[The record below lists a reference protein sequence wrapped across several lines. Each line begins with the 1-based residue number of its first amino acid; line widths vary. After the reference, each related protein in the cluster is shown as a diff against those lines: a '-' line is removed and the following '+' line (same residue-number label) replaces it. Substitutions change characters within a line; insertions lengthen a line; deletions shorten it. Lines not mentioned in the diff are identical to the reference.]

1 MNSMRQVDRSS
12 PDGLWD
18 ALDEMEP
25 SARIKLASSLV
36 PFEKALRLCYE
47 AGVEAPTLS
56 ASRHAEEDVRCA
68 ALFLKRCLND
78 LRATWLLVR
87 VGYTSQAASIA
98 ASLWENALVVS
109 VVAGRAA
116 EIQELQNAG
125 DGEIP
130 WGPIRLA
137 QKLAD
142 LWQEETLRKSQPFPD
157 SEREKAWREV
167 YSAYKWLCQIK
178 HPTVRSTIYDAPAT
192 TVESGA
198 YVVMAAPDMRDA
210 DLVVKATV
218 LTISLSRSL
227 EAVRRFA
234 LGTDPHRL
242 VETNSPFWRR
252 FKSAES
258 AALEASRLIR
268 SRPLPFDISDS
279 TVARQWRIGKLIGG

>member
-1 MNSMRQVDRSS
+1 MRKPDLSS
-12 PDGLWD
+12 PEGLWD

-25 SARIKLASSLV
+25 SARIKLAPSLA
-36 PFEKALRLCYE
+36 PFEKALRPCYE

-87 VGYTSQAASIA
+87 GGYTSQAASIA

-109 VVAGRAA
+109 VDAGRTA
-116 EIQELQNAG
+116 EIQELRNAG

-130 WGPIRLA
+130 WKPILLA
-137 QKLAD
+137 QKLAN
-142 LWQEETLRKSQPFPD
+142 LWQEDALRKSQPFPD
-157 SEREKAWREV
+157 SEREKAWQEV

-178 HPTVRSTIYDAPAT
+178 HPTVRSTAYDAPAT
-192 TVESGA
+192 TVESGT
-198 YVVMAAPDMRDA
+198 YVVMAAPDIRDA

-218 LTISLSRSL
+218 LAISLSRCL

-234 LGTDPHRL
+234 VGIDSHRL

-252 FKSAES
+252 LESAES
-258 AALEASRLIR
+258 AAKEAFLALQN
-268 SRPLPFDISDS
+268 RPLPFDISDS
-279 TVARQWRIGKLIGG
+279 SFARQWRIGKLIGG

>member
-1 MNSMRQVDRSS
+1 MSRMRETDRSS
-12 PDGLWD
+12 PEGLWD

-25 SARIKLASSLV
+25 SARIKLASTLV
-36 PFEKALRLCYE
+36 PFEKALRPCYE

-56 ASRHAEEDVRCA
+56 ASRHAEEDVCCA

-78 LRATWLLVR
+78 LRATSLLIR
-87 VGYTSQAASIA
+87 VGYTPQAASIA

-109 VVAGRAA
+109 VVAGHPTEA
-116 EIQELQNAG
+116 QELQNAG

-130 WGPIRLA
+130 WGPISLA

-142 LWQEETLRKSQPFPD
+142 LWQEEALRKSQPFPD

-178 HPTVRSTIYDAPAT
+178 HPTVRSTKCDAPAT
-192 TVESGA
+192 TVDSDA
-198 YVVMAAPDMRDA
+198 YVVMAAPDIRDA
-210 DLVVKATV
+210 DLVVKGTV
-218 LTISLSRSL
+218 LTISFSRSL

-258 AALEASRLIR
+258 AALEAFRVVR
-268 SRPLPFDISDS
+268 SRPLPFDIADS
-279 TVARQWRIGKLIGG
+279 SLARQWRIGKLIGG